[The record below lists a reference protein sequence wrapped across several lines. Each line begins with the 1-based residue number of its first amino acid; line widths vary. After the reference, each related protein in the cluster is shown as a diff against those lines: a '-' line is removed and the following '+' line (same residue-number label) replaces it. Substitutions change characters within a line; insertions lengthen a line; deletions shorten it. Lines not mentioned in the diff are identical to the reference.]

1 MVWASRLNLV
11 HLTPQAAENTNFLAQ
26 PASGFPMTWF
36 VIFIGTH
43 FYATLSNLL
52 VLLWSAALVFVP
64 THEIGAFAQNA
75 NVAAAITFYIVTV
88 GIANY
93 LIFGWLKLSF
103 FERTNR
109 DSHL

>member
-1 MVWASRLNLV
+1 MSTVLFLTVACALTFSLV
-11 HLTPQAAENTNFLAQ
+11 REVRKRGSDSFAIAIWKFF
-26 PASGFPMTWF
+26 S
-36 VIFIGTH
+36 
-43 FYATLSNLL
+43 FYTTLSNLL